1 MAQNPYPANPRQAS
15 DWFAVTPSDTVN
27 FVQGCAI
34 GVMCLTAGN
43 VVLVSPQGN
52 TLTVPMTAGQFLRDV
67 QFVRVN
73 ATGTTGTYAALL

>member
-15 DWFAVTPSDTVN
+15 DWFTVTASDTVN
-27 FVQGCAI
+27 FTQGCAI

-43 VVLVSPQGN
+43 AVLVSPQGN